1 MSGRSVGRRLVIA
14 AAVGVAATVI
24 AAVAVIGSPSA
35 QRQARLDERR
45 VQDLRQM
52 EAAIEVY
59 ARRAGRLPG
68 AVDTLGAATSRD
80 LSLSDPVSG
89 LPYAYEPRDARRYRL
104 CADFGTDN
112 TRAQDRRGLPVD
124 AGWRHPAGRHC
135 FERAVPADA
144 LEPPAAK

>member
-1 MSGRSVGRRLVIA
+1 MSGRSLGRGLVIA
-14 AAVGVAATVI
+14 TAVAVAATVV

-45 VQDLRQM
+45 VRDLRQL
-52 EAAIEVY
+52 EAAVEVY
-59 ARRAGRLPG
+59 ATRDGRLPG
-68 AVDTLGAATSRD
+68 SVEMLGPATGRD
-80 LSLSDPVSG
+80 LSLVDPVSRA
-89 LPYAYEPRDARRYRL
+89 PYAYEPRDARRYRL
-104 CADFGTDN
+104 CADFGTD

-144 LEPPAAK
+144 LEPAATK

>member
-1 MSGRSVGRRLVIA
+1 MSGRSVGRGLVIA
-14 AAVGVAATVI
+14 AAVAVAATVI
-24 AAVAVIGSPSA
+24 TAVAVIGSPSA

-59 ARRAGRLPG
+59 ARREGRLPG
-68 AVDTLGAATSRD
+68 AVDMLGAATGRD

-104 CADFGTDN
+104 CADFGTD

-144 LEPPAAK
+144 LEPAAAG